1 MRPCLFW
8 WEGIDHSGLCIIGL
22 PCNHAWTCIVYC
34 SQSLNWAVWW
44 ECHVPVTAGDTW
56 HKMRHGCVTEMSG
69 WRVCRVLLATG
80 PCKHKQWGR
89 CSLAPSPGLATST
102 TWTIQF
108 YKCCSV
114 TLSQCHSR
122 QTKQNTGHTQ
132 GSMNARVRCTPT
144 TNTCFLFCIFQHLNQ
159 SGKKCKRIQHR
170 EERLIIDWW
179 NHIILEYLRER
190 SPLLF
195 YLIRNYL
202 FKNCWHFTKFV
213 YPDDMISTF
222 IKAK

>member
-1 MRPCLFW
+1 MLEPVSYIVARVLI
-8 WEGIDHSGLCIIGL
+8 ELCDE
-22 PCNHAWTCIVYC
+22 
-34 SQSLNWAVWW
+34 S
-44 ECHVPVTAGDTW
+44 VTYQWQLVTRDT
-56 HKMRHGCVTEMSG
+56 RCVTDVWQRWAAG
-69 WRVCRVLLATG
+69 GCAVCCWPLVHVNTNNEEDVPWLPALAWPPAQHGQYNFTNVVLS
-80 PCKHKQWGR
+80 H
-89 CSLAPSPGLATST
+89 
-102 TWTIQF
+102 
-108 YKCCSV
+108 
-114 TLSQCHSR
+114 CHSR